1 MRSLLS
7 ARHRPLLKAVSC
19 LCPTGGPV
27 AATTVLP
34 LIRHPLPTWPE
45 VRRVVGAWGPS
56 TAREGTGSETEGAV
70 HPTLWGWA
78 APTLG
83 VFARDQPVCPEE
95 AGAPWGG
102 PPAPLWQPRPR
113 GVQPWVRALSEPT
126 WGQTSPYPATQT
138 GTSASQPASSVVK
151 RRKRIKLLQ
160 ASTSETSCRW
170 PAWRRAGDHGLYVG
184 GAHEAGPAP
193 QHGPA
198 QPGGPGEWLLDAGRA
213 PGGRVLGPHPPPLS
227 HCSPSGQPSPSC
239 PECPAGLFPTE
250 RPDTQ
255 GICWEWP
262 ELGPVGPALPGHCWA
277 PTMGHLSFA
286 RGMQC

>member
-1 MRSLLS
+1 M
-7 ARHRPLLKAVSC
+7 
-19 LCPTGGPV
+19 
-27 AATTVLP
+27 
-34 LIRHPLPTWPE
+34 
-45 VRRVVGAWGPS
+45 GAWGPS

-70 HPTLWGWA
+70 HPTLRGWA

-83 VFARDQPVCPEE
+83 VFARDQPVRAEE

-126 WGQTSPYPATQT
+126 WGQTSPHPATQT

-151 RRKRIKLLQ
+151 QRKRIKLLQ

-170 PAWRRAGDHGLYVG
+170 PAWRRAGDHGLYIG

-198 QPGGPGEWLLDAGRA
+198 WPGA
-213 PGGRVLGPHPPPLS
+213 PGSGCWMQDVPPEAASSGHTLLHCHIAPQAGSPPPPALSAPQAFSPPNAQTPRASAGSGLSLAPWVQPFRATTGHPPWV
-227 HCSPSGQPSPSC
+227 
-239 PECPAGLFPTE
+239 
-250 RPDTQ
+250 
-255 GICWEWP
+255 I
-262 ELGPVGPALPGHCWA
+262 
-277 PTMGHLSFA
+277 
-286 RGMQC
+286 